1 MARVPL
7 FGNVQQRGLKIKRL
21 GGGLTNVT
29 YKVTV
34 GGAAYAL
41 RLAGEGTSEY
51 IDRKAEEHNARVAA
65 EAGINA
71 EVIFFDA
78 TDGTMVT
85 RFVEGVSM
93 NAGDGFGR
101 DSGAPVRAA
110 ARALK
115 RVHSL
120 GRVFRSR
127 FDVFAAIDG
136 YLALLRGWRTLLPED
151 YYEVGQRARAVRL
164 ALEASPAALVP
175 CHNDPWPG
183 NLLDAD
189 GPDGRIYLIDWEYSG
204 MNDPLWDLADLS
216 VEAGFGPEQDR
227 TMMEAYY
234 GARSSPVLY
243 SRLEVYKA
251 MSDLHWS
258 VWGIVQHAKGN
269 PAEDFRSYGLE
280 RLGRSKARMSSADF
294 SRHLSVLRRGGLQLY
309 CPHSDTPALN
319 SPNFAEI

>member
-1 MARVPL
+1 LARVPL
-7 FGNVQQRGLKIKRL
+7 FGNVPQRGLKIKRL

-65 EAGINA
+65 EAGINV

-93 NAGDGFGR
+93 NAGDRFGR

-110 ARALK
+110 RALK
-115 RVHSL
+115 RVHNL
-120 GRVFRSR
+120 GKLFRSR

-151 YYEVGQRARAVRL
+151 YYEVGRRARVVRL

-175 CHNDPWPG
+175 CHNDPWPA
-183 NLLDAD
+183 NLLDA
-189 GPDGRIYLIDWEYSG
+189 DGRIYLIDWEYSG
-204 MNDPLWDLADLS
+204 MNDPMWDLADLS

-227 TMMEAYY
+227 TMMEAYH
-234 GARSSPVLY
+234 GTGLSQALC

-258 VWGIVQHAKGN
+258 VWGFVQHAKGN

-280 RLGRSKARMSSADF
+280 RLGRSKARMSGANF
-294 SRHLSVLRRGGLQLY
+294 GRHLSVVRTGGLQLH
-309 CPHSDTPALN
+309 CPYSDTPAL
-319 SPNFAEI
+319 